1 MFKFAISKSEYMTTA
16 AIREKLHGFINTADD
31 EHVKAVY
38 SIFEDEI
45 AEKCDPWEDE
55 AFVKEMD
62 QRIKDFESGKDKGVS
77 WEEVKLKARLRRQPK

>member
-1 MFKFAISKSEYMTTA
+1 MTTA
-16 AIREKLHGFINTADD
+16 AIREKLHAYINTADD

-38 SIFEDEI
+38 SIFEDQI
-45 AEKCDPWEDE
+45 KEKYDHWEDE

-62 QRIKDFESGKDKGVS
+62 QRIKDIESGKDKGVS

>member
-1 MFKFAISKSEYMTTA
+1 MTTT
-16 AIREKLHGFINTADD
+16 AIREKLHEMVNTADD
-31 EHVKAVY
+31 KQIKAVY
-38 SIFEDEI
+38 SIFEDQI
-45 AEKCDPWEDE
+45 AEKYDHWEDE